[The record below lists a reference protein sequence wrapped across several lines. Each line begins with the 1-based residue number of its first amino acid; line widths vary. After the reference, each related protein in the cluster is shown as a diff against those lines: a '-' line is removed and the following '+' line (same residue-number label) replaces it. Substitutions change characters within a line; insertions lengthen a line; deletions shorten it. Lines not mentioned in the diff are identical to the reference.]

1 MRVLASSLTFS
12 ACPSGRSGIKKSRGP
27 NLSRSSRLQ
36 PNSVV
41 ALYVGADEAIC
52 VDVAQHDRIRRLF
65 NQEAE
70 SLLAGLE
77 QVRGALAFG
86 NVPKEPDTAEIGAI
100 VEPARSGVAIQSPAV
115 LERDFISAGLIDLRI
130 EFPYARQKDFAVG
143 DLSSDH
149 LQHRRLRFA
158 GDQFRWNFPNL
169 DEPLIVGNDLLLRI
183 NQQDAVE

>member
-41 ALYVGADEAIC
+41 ALVGADEAIG
-52 VDVAQHDRIRRLF
+52 VDVVQHDRIRRLL

-77 QVRGALAFG
+77 QVHGALAFG
-86 NVPKEPDTAEIGAI
+86 DVPKEPDTAEIGAI
-100 VEPARSGVAIQSPAV
+100 VEPDRSGVAIQSPAV
-115 LERDFISAGLIDLRI
+115 LERDFISAGLVDLRI

-149 LQHRRLRFA
+149 LQPRGIRFA
-158 GDQFRWNFPNL
+158 GDRLRWNFPNL

>member
-41 ALYVGADEAIC
+41 AL
-52 VDVAQHDRIRRLF
+52 
-65 NQEAE
+65 
-70 SLLAGLE
+70 LLALTK
-77 QVRGALAFG
+77 RSASTSYNTIASGACSTKSRNLSSLAWS
-86 NVPKEPDTAEIGAI
+86 K
-100 VEPARSGVAIQSPAV
+100 SVA
-115 LERDFISAGLIDLRI
+115 RDFISAGLVDLRI

-149 LQHRRLRFA
+149 LQHRRIRFA
-158 GDQFRWNFPNL
+158 GD
-169 DEPLIVGNDLLLRI
+169 
-183 NQQDAVE
+183 